1 MFASYKG
8 MNFREWCKLDIN
20 DERKIHYVFW
30 DNKGKCHVFTSDD
43 IVSWEMLE
51 KIRNSIIEDVM
62 LLFNE
67 WYIEI
72 RETDE

>member
-1 MFASYKG
+1 MFTSYKG
-8 MNFREWCKLDIN
+8 MNFREWCKLDTH
-20 DERKIHYVFW
+20 DERKIHYTLW
-30 DNKGKCHVFTSDD
+30 DIKGKCHVFTSDD

-51 KIRNSIIEDVM
+51 KVRNSIIEDVM

-67 WYIEI
+67 WYVEI

>member
-1 MFASYKG
+1 MSTSYKG
-8 MNFREWCKLDIN
+8 MNFREWCKLDVD

-30 DNKGKCHVFTSDD
+30 NNKGKRHIFTSDD

-51 KIRNSIIEDVM
+51 KIRNSVIEDIM
-62 LLFNE
+62 ILHNE
-67 WYIEI
+67 WFVEI